1 MRNLHRALPR
11 RQPALTLVAVMI
23 GSLGAACGGR
33 HAGPAAPA
41 TPGAVDLRAAALP
54 YAIVDGRS
62 GRAVAEA
69 DFWSA
74 LGGARAVCVG
84 EDHPNPHHHWAQLRV
99 VDELAGAGGAP
110 GTLGLGVE
118 MVQRPFQGVLDDWA
132 QGRIDDAA
140 FLSRAGWAERW
151 GYDFGLYRPMLRRV
165 ADAGG
170 PLLALNAPRELT
182 KKVSRQG
189 VDSLS
194 ADDKAELPTL
204 VLDDAKHRA
213 WFDGVMAAMGGA
225 HGHGQKGEKGEKH
238 GAGGGE
244 KDEKAEAEAKA
255 MAERIYSVQVLWDET
270 MAEVAAR
277 WLGGGA
283 DRRLVILAGNGHCHD
298 SAIVGRLKRRG
309 VEHVLSVRPIL
320 DGPDVAAAVADPIND
335 YLFVMTA
342 PD

>member
-1 MRNLHRALPR
+1 MRNLHRAVPL
-11 RQPALTLVAVMI
+11 RQLALTLVVTLIAGV
-23 GSLGAACGGR
+23 GAACGGR
-33 HAGPAAPA
+33 HAGPAAP
-41 TPGAVDLRAAALP
+41 GAPSLEAAALP

-99 VDELAGAGGAP
+99 VDELVRAGG
-110 GTLGLGVE
+110 LGLGLE

-132 QGRIDDAA
+132 QGRIDDAT
-140 FLSRAGWAERW
+140 FLSRSGWAERW

-170 PLLALNAPRELT
+170 PVLALNAPRELT

-189 VDSLS
+189 VASLS
-194 ADDKAELPTL
+194 AAEKAELPTL
-204 VLDDAKHRA
+204 VLDDARHRA

-225 HGHGQKGEKGEKH
+225 HGHGTKGEQGKKH
-238 GAGGGE
+238 GEGGGE
-244 KDEKAEAEAKA
+244 TDEKADAEATA

-270 MAEVAAR
+270 MADVAAR

-298 SAIVGRLKRRG
+298 SAIVGRLRRRG
-309 VEHVLSVRPIL
+309 VERVLSVRPIL
-320 DGPDVAAAVADPIND
+320 DGPDVAAAVAEPIND
-335 YLFVMTA
+335 YLLVMTA

>member
-1 MRNLHRALPR
+1 MRNLHRAVPL
-11 RQPALTLVAVMI
+11 RQLALTLVVTLI
-23 GSLGAACGGR
+23 ACGGR
-33 HAGPAAPA
+33 HAGPAAPGK
-41 TPGAVDLRAAALP
+41 PGLESAALP

-99 VDELAGAGGAP
+99 VDGLVRAGG
-110 GTLGLGVE
+110 LGLGVE

-140 FLSRAGWAERW
+140 FLSRSGWAERW

-170 PLLALNAPRELT
+170 PVLALNAPRELT

-189 VDSLS
+189 LASLS
-194 ADDKAELPTL
+194 AAEKAELPTL

-225 HGHGQKGEKGEKH
+225 HGHGKKGEKG
-238 GAGGGE
+238 AE
-244 KDEKAEAEAKA
+244 KDEAEAKA

-270 MAEVAAR
+270 MADVAAR
-277 WLGGGA
+277 WLSRGA

-298 SAIVGRLKRRG
+298 SAIVGRLRRRG
-309 VEHVLSVRPIL
+309 VERVVSVRPIL
-320 DGPDVAAAVADPIND
+320 DGPDVAAAVAEPIND